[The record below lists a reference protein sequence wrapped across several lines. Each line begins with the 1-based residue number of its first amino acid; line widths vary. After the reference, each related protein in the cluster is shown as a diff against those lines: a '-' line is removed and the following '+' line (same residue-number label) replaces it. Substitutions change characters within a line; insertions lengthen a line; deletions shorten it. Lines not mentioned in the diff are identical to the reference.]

1 MLNKTFS
8 RSIYA
13 RDELHMFVGGKAYTS
28 CASFVINGVEN
39 HPLVSMYEE
48 ENKILE
54 ELHFES
60 IAKRLPTRF
69 DRSPPNFMTNLDFSL
84 YMFSFF
90 HVMLFI
96 KMENNEF
103 YDDLS

>member
-13 RDELHMFVGGKAYTS
+13 RDELHMCVSGKAYTS
-28 CASFVINGVEN
+28 CASFVVNGFEV
-39 HPLVSMYEE
+39 HPLVSMYEG

-54 ELHFES
+54 ELHIGG
-60 IAKRLPTRF
+60 IAKRLPTRY
-69 DRSPPNFMTNLDFSL
+69 DRSPPNFMSNLDLSL
-84 YMFSFF
+84 YMFFFF

-96 KMENNEF
+96 KMENN
-103 YDDLS
+103 

>member
-1 MLNKTFS
+1 MGF
-8 RSIYA
+8 
-13 RDELHMFVGGKAYTS
+13 
-28 CASFVINGVEN
+28 EN

-54 ELHFES
+54 ELHFGC
-60 IAKRLPTRF
+60 IAKRLPTRI
-69 DRSPPNFMTNLDFSL
+69 DRSPPNFMTNLDLSL
-84 YMFSFF
+84 YMFFF

-103 YDDLS
+103 YDDLN